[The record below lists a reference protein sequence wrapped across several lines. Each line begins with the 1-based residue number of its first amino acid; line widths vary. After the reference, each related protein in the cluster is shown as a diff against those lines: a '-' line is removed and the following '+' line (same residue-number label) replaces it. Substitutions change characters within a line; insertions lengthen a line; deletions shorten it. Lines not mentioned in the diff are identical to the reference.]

1 MVAAETPG
9 FKSCIEVSIAGR
21 DGWTLFFLQ
30 FCMDSHNARHKEYNA
45 KRIPTKLYRISNH
58 QMMMP
63 NTVWLV
69 LSENKSGIVSILP
82 TRYRIKM
89 EVETTSYTNSDLLA
103 LIFDLIINNR

>member
-1 MVAAETPG
+1 
-9 FKSCIEVSIAGR
+9 
-21 DGWTLFFLQ
+21 
-30 FCMDSHNARHKEYNA
+30 MDSHNARHKEYNA

-58 QMMMP
+58 PMMMP

-82 TRYRIKM
+82 TRYRIMKLPVM
-89 EVETTSYTNSDLLA
+89 TLYTNSDLLA

>member
-1 MVAAETPG
+1 MMILEKLPSVLWATR
-9 FKSCIEVSIAGR
+9 F
-21 DGWTLFFLQ
+21 TLFFLQ

-58 QMMMP
+58 PMMMP

-82 TRYRIKM
+82 TRYRESAKC
-89 EVETTSYTNSDLLA
+89 VKRSQPKSDLLA